1 MTSAQ
6 SLRSLPAVDNILR
19 HPQLASVAEVFPR
32 QQIVEWIR
40 QSVDGC
46 REAILAGTELDAAA
60 ATDFVVAQTLERKQV
75 EDGRRQQRVINATGI
90 LLHTN
95 LGRAPLAKRA
105 IQRMQESSGYA
116 NVELNLQTGKR
127 NKRGERVCELL
138 RQLTGAEAAAIV
150 NNCAAATMLVLQTLA
165 AGKEVI
171 VSRGQ
176 LVEIG
181 GGFRLPEVFAAS
193 GAVLKEVGTT
203 NRTYLRDYEAA
214 ISERTGAIIRVHR
227 SNFFQRGFV
236 TEPDIVDLVALG
248 REHNIPVVDDVGS
261 GCMQDLATYG
271 LREPTVPNSV
281 AAGADLTLFSGDKL
295 FGGPQAG
302 IIVGK
307 SEWVAAMRRNPMM
320 RALRVDKVTLA
331 AIEATTEIHLAG
343 AAAKELPLLQMMART
358 TDSLRDDCESVC
370 NGLSVPPQF
379 SVDVAECTSEVGGGS
394 VPGSQIPGFGLR
406 ITGDSIQDVA
416 IRLRCGSPAVL
427 CRINDDAVLLDLR
440 TVAVEQ
446 LDTLAQQLSHALA
459 GPAATPSSPL
469 EGRSE

>member
-1 MTSAQ
+1 MSSAQ
-6 SLRSLPAVDNILR
+6 SLRSLPAVDHVLR
-19 HPQLASVAEVFPR
+19 HPQLVSVAELFPR
-32 QQIVEWIR
+32 QQIVAWIR
-40 QSVDGC
+40 QGVNDC
-46 REAILAGTELDAAA
+46 REAILAGAELDPDAAA
-60 ATDFVVAQTLERKQV
+60 NFVVARTLEQKQV

-95 LGRAPLAKRA
+95 LGRAPLAERA
-105 IQRMQESSGYA
+105 IQRMLESSGYA
-116 NVELNLQTGKR
+116 NVEMNLQSGKR
-127 NKRGERVCELL
+127 NRRGERISDLL
-138 RQLTGAEAAAIV
+138 RQLTGAEDAAIV

-165 AGKEVI
+165 TGKDVI
-171 VSRGQ
+171 VSRSQ

-181 GGFRLPEVFAAS
+181 GGFRLPEVFTAS

-203 NRTYLRDYEAA
+203 NRTYLRDYEDA
-214 ISERTGAIIRVHR
+214 ISEHTGAIIRVHR
-227 SNFFQRGFV
+227 SNFYQGGFV

-248 REHNIPVVDDVGS
+248 QERNIPVVDDVGS
-261 GCMQDLATYG
+261 GCMQDLATFG

-307 SEWVAAMRRNPMM
+307 SKWVEALRRNPMM

-343 AAAKELPLLQMMART
+343 TAAKELPLLQMMSRT
-358 TDSLRDDCESVC
+358 TDNLREKCETVC
-370 NGLSVPPQF
+370 NSLSVPPHF
-379 SVDVAECTSEVGGGS
+379 SVEVTECTSEVGGGS

-416 IRLRCGSPAVL
+416 IRLRGGSPAVL

-446 LDTLAQQLSHALA
+446 LDTLAQQLTNALS
-459 GPAATPSSPL
+459 GQAATPSSPP
-469 EGRSE
+469 EGDSE